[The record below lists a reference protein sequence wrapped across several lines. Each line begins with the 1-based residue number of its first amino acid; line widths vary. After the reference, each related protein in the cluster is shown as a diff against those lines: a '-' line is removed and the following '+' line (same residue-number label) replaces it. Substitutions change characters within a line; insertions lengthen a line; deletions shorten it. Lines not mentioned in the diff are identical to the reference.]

1 MKTNKTILLFALTLA
16 LGLLA
21 SACAELNPNT
31 EGQLMS
37 ALEAKNGEFK
47 ACYESALERN
57 RTTQGNVGLKLDV
70 CEETGEVTASEVES
84 ATTNDDEMN
93 QCVATAADDIT
104 LPEPPGVPVEGHY
117 SVEFSFE

>member
-1 MKTNKTILLFALTLA
+1 MKTNKMILLFALTLA

-37 ALEAKNGEFK
+37 ALEAKQAEFK
-47 ACYESALERN
+47 TCYESALERN
-57 RTTQGNVGLKLDV
+57 RTTQGNVALQLDV
-70 CEETGEVTASEVES
+70 CEETGEVTSSTVETS
-84 ATTNDDEMN
+84 TIDDDDMN
-93 QCVATAADDIT
+93 QCVATAADDIV

-117 SVEFSFE
+117 DIEFKFE